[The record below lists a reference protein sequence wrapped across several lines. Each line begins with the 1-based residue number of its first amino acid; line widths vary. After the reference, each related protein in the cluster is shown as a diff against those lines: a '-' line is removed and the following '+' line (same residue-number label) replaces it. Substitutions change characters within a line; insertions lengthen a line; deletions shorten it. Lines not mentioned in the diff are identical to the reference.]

1 VLDWLRI
8 TSTPMIVVMLQECF
22 FTMAMSARDQGT
34 RLVRHHQCGQCHV
47 AATFTCRPNLDSK
60 NCSRGPNVKTTKILY
75 IKSILVWLDT
85 HFCGGGNV
93 VRGAGG
99 LRAPVCLCTF
109 KLGQPLVSPACSPTK
124 TRTLASNV
132 VCPHNTTVY
141 ISII

>member
-60 NCSRGPNVKTTKILY
+60 NCSRGPNVKTTRILY

-85 HFCGGGNV
+85 HFVVVVMLFGGPVVCGRQFVCARLSSGN
-93 VRGAGG
+93 
-99 LRAPVCLCTF
+99 
-109 KLGQPLVSPACSPTK
+109 PLVSPACSPTK

-132 VCPHNTTVY
+132 VCPHSATVY